1 MNTAMGLAGLGAVA
15 VVVFGVA
22 LLAGRAIGPVDAEPA
37 PHDTHAGEATG
48 GHAEHESR
56 SAGTTT
62 EIPGGLM
69 TSRDGHT
76 LTLTDSP
83 AAADSAVPVSTVT
96 ASGAGAG
103 AKHGRRN
110 GESSEH
116 AL

>member
-1 MNTAMGLAGLGAVA
+1 MNTPTRLAGFGTFAA
-15 VVVFGVA
+15 VVFGIA
-22 LLAGRAIGPVDAEPA
+22 LLVGRAIGPVDEEPA
-37 PHDTHAGEATG
+37 SHDTHAGEATG

-96 ASGAGAG
+96 ASGTGAG